1 MEDNPEDQLSSYTVE
16 ITQDILNNPSAHE
29 SDKYHT
35 HTSGA
40 VQLELQSQGRLEKW
54 ILAFK
59 LRYWIDFGNQE
70 EYKVDWQRNLN
81 DDGDLVEIIINLA
94 NSNCEDD
101 EQSKSLFSIIICLIT
116 KKIVIQG
123 DYVDLW
129 KRNEFDKLKTLVSEL
144 CSIDNMNQQ
153 LISQIYDKVFYDNED
168 ISKANINLEG
178 VSLDIYADSE
188 NKSEMKDE
196 ITPKQT
202 PTTKSSH
209 KIQKKP

>member
-35 HTSGA
+35 HTSGS

-54 ILAFK
+54 ILAFS
-59 LRYWIDFGNQE
+59 
-70 EYKVDWQRNLN
+70 
-81 DDGDLVEIIINLA
+81 LVEIIINLA

-153 LISQIYDKVFYDNED
+153 LISQIYDKMFYDNED

-188 NKSEMKDE
+188 NESEMKDE
-196 ITPKQT
+196 IDKNHHIKYK
-202 PTTKSSH
+202 KSH
-209 KIQKKP
+209 ENPITLHPGFPHH